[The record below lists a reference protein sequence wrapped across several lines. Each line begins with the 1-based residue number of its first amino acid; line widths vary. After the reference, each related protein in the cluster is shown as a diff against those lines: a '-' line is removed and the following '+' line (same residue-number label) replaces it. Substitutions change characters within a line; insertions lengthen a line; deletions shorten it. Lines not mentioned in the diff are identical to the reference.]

1 MLPTSLCTR
10 VLACS
15 LLTFGA
21 IGCSTSQSAS
31 DGGAGTEASVV
42 AGYGKYSQDGP
53 ATVTTTTV
61 GVTPP
66 VGSAFEVTL
75 YVPSTSG
82 PRPLVFLSSGFTQNA
97 LAYGP
102 YAQRL
107 ASWGIIAL
115 LRSDPGI
122 GEATADVVRDAE
134 YVIDGWLPGQNQQAT
149 GPLSGRVDLGKLG
162 LAGHSRGGQV
172 ALLAGEG
179 VAKGKIR
186 GVFGLDPV
194 DTSMDASPE
203 ARTQIGTIGV
213 PLAFIGETTDGTGA
227 MPCAPL
233 ADDYQVLFAAA
244 SPPVVAMT
252 AVGADH
258 TMFEDPT
265 HCVFCGLC
273 TPGTADAGAVLDL
286 SVRYLTA
293 FFARELLGDTS
304 VGATFEGAG
313 ASLDVEAGLVTVE
326 SR

>member
-172 ALLAGEG
+172 ALLA
-179 VAKGKIR
+179 
-186 GVFGLDPV
+186 
-194 DTSMDASPE
+194 
-203 ARTQIGTIGV
+203 
-213 PLAFIGETTDGTGA
+213 
-227 MPCAPL
+227 
-233 ADDYQVLFAAA
+233 DDYQVLFAAA